1 MGKRNSFFGV
11 TLPPTKEE
19 LIGSGAA
26 TITFRLISEPQ
37 NKKLPPMLAKS
48 EL

>member
-1 MGKRNSFFGV
+1 MTKRHRIFGV
-11 TLPPTKEE
+11 TLPVWEHE
-19 LIGSGAA
+19 VIGSGAA

-48 EL
+48 EP